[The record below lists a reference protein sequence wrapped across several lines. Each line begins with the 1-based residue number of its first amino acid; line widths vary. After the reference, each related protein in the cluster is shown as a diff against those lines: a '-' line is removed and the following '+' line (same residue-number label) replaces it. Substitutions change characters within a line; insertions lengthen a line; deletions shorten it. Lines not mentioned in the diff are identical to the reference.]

1 MMARFLLLLSL
12 FSPAAWCQWHS
23 DTQTIM
29 GTEVRVVLWHVE
41 EKQGRAAVGAVMA
54 EMQRIDAVYNP
65 WDEHSEL
72 YRVNL
77 HGAKGLVSVSAE
89 MIKLLDKG
97 LYYGRLTDGAFDI
110 TFASVG
116 HGYDYRT
123 GTKPSTQLRSAAL
136 IDYRLVTLDRQK
148 RAVRFGHPNIKIDL
162 GGIAKGYA
170 IDRAVELLEERGI
183 EHASISAGGDTRLLG
198 DRRGRPWVAGIKN
211 PRGEKND
218 VAIKLP
224 LQDEALSTSGDY
236 ERFFIDENGERIHHI
251 LNPKTGRSANGIASV
266 SVIGPNGFD
275 TDPLST
281 SVFVMGVEKGLALID
296 SLANYEAI
304 IIDEYGKTHYS
315 KGLVEP

>member
-1 MMARFLLLLSL
+1 MPRFLLILLL

-23 DTQTIM
+23 DTQAIM
-29 GTEVRVVLWHVE
+29 GTEVRVMLWHAE
-41 EKQGRAAVGAVMA
+41 DKQGRAAVDAVMA
-54 EMQRIDAVYNP
+54 EMQRIDAAYNP
-65 WDEHSEL
+65 WDKQSEL

-123 GTKPSTQLRSAAL
+123 GKKATQQQHNEAV

-148 RAVRFGHPNIKIDL
+148 KAVRFGHPNIKVDL

-170 IDRAVELLEERGI
+170 IDRAVELLGEQGI

-211 PRGEKND
+211 PRGTKNEI
-218 VAIKLP
+218 AIKLP

-251 LNPKTGRSANGIASV
+251 LNPKTGYSANGITSV

-281 SVFVMGVEKGLALID
+281 SVFVMGVEKGLQLIN
-296 SLANYEAI
+296 SLADFEAI
-304 IIDEYGKTHYS
+304 IIDEYGMTFYS
-315 KGLVEP
+315 QGLGEP